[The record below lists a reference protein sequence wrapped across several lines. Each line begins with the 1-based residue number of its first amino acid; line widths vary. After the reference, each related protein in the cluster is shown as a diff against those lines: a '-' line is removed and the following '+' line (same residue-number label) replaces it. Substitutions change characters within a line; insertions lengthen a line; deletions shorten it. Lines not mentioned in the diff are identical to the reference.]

1 MLTRNK
7 VLALFAFS
15 ILLGSLASF
24 TPNQVNA
31 INSTTDVTESASNEY
46 RFFFDSFDGSTVDSE
61 KWQVTLNTQM
71 NDNPAYGGVVQVKD
85 SYIELSSS
93 GSTFPWVCTKEN
105 PFPNNGDFIVKFDFT
120 YGQISDFGDGLL
132 ITKGG
137 SVTWPENGS
146 SPIHIFQLWAD
157 NDGSFSRTKMSIY
170 LFGEECWVSYVDG
183 WEPDA
188 PRHNFELSYQN
199 GVHSVI
205 VDGVQVASA
214 ESDVRPNNLGFGHP
228 PAHYVPFS
236 GEHLS
241 TIIGGWTKF
250 KIDSIEVITSAT
262 EPSEPAQISQGFA
275 IESNSTVSAF
285 TFDNSGNIPQ
295 ICFGVSGPEGTTGY
309 VEITITKTFMPNSD
323 IDVYLDGTE
332 IDYQLTATENSW
344 IVTFT
349 YHHSSHQITINS
361 LADSPTNASD
371 FPNWI
376 WNAATAFIAVF
387 VIVAVSIL
395 TWLTRNKNTEKQP

>member
-7 VLALFAFS
+7 VLVLFACS
-15 ILLGSLASF
+15 ILLGSLQIFPS
-24 TPNQVNA
+24 QVNA
-31 INSTTDVTESASNEY
+31 INSTTDLTESTSNEY
-46 RFFFDSFDGSTVDSE
+46 LFFSDSFEGSTVDTE

-105 PFPNNGDFIVKFDFT
+105 PFPNKGYFIVKFDLT

-132 ITKGG
+132 ITKGD
-137 SVTWPENGS
+137 SLTWSENGS
-146 SPIHIFQLWAD
+146 SSTYIFQLWAD

-170 LFGEECWVSYVDG
+170 LLGEECWVSYVDG

-188 PRHNFELSYQN
+188 PTHNFELSYQN
-199 GVHSVI
+199 GVYSVN

-214 ESDVRPNNLGFGHP
+214 ESDVRPNNIGFGHP
-228 PAHYVPFS
+228 PAYYVPFS

-241 TIIGGWTKF
+241 TLLGGWTKF

-262 EPSEPAQISQGFA
+262 EATEPSESAQISQGFA

-323 IDVYLDGTE
+323 IDVYLDGTQ

-349 YHHSSHQITINS
+349 YHHSSHLVAINS
-361 LADSPTNASD
+361 VAYIATSPSA
-371 FPNWI
+371 FPDWI
-376 WNAATAFIAVF
+376 WNITIVTVAVMVIAATG
-387 VIVAVSIL
+387 IL
-395 TWLTRNKNTEKQP
+395 VWLTKHK